1 MKRGE
6 FEYPFH
12 KKKKEEEGKEE
23 EEDYELICA
32 EDSSFPR
39 GIIDEEIDTAP
50 V

>member
-12 KKKKEEEGKEE
+12 KKKEEEGKE

-39 GIIDEEIDTAP
+39 GIIDEEIDTAQ
-50 V
+50 